1 MNPPFERLFQK
12 SAGDWGISTRMARWL
27 FWLPIAATLI
37 IFGLQVNRDIFRFLL
52 QEDGPAEWLSAI
64 AFVLTGFV
72 SIRIALARFKSGHRW
87 QAWLF
92 IAVALVM
99 MFAGG
104 EEISWG
110 QRVFGWET
118 PQEIV
123 DINDQGETNLHN
135 IGIILQFTNLAMF
148 LTGLYG
154 TFAYVANSNLRFAR
168 RWDQGDYLFVP
179 PFFLASYFFP
189 ILVFRIARMTV
200 FTESNFTLNRLGEW
214 AEMVVAVG
222 ILLFFWLAFLR
233 VTSPTMN
240 KPVAKGLA

>member
-1 MNPPFERLFQK
+1 MNPFESLLHT
-12 SAGDWGISTRMARWL
+12 SAQEWGISPRLARWL
-27 FWLPIAATLI
+27 FWLPLIATLV
-37 IFGLQVNRDIFRFLL
+37 IFALQLNRDIFRFLL

-64 AFVLTGFV
+64 AFILTGLV
-72 SIRIALARFKSGHRW
+72 SFRIAIGRFKAGHAW

-92 IAVALVM
+92 IAVAVVM
-99 MFAGG
+99 IFAGG

-110 QRVFGWET
+110 QRIFGWET
-118 PQEIV
+118 PQELIDV
-123 DINDQGETNLHN
+123 NDQGETNLHN
-135 IGIILQFTNLAMF
+135 IGIVLQLTNLAMF

-154 TFAYVANSNLRFAR
+154 TIAYVANRNLRFAR

-179 PFFLASYFFP
+179 PFFLATYFFP
-189 ILVFRIARMTV
+189 ILIFRIARMTV

-233 VTSPTMN
+233 VTSPASS

>member
-1 MNPPFERLFQK
+1 MNQLERLLHT
-12 SAGDWGISTRMARWL
+12 SGAEWGISPRMARWL
-27 FWLPIAATLI
+27 FWLPLIATLV
-37 IFGLQVNRDIFRFLL
+37 IFALQINRDIFRFLL

-64 AFVLTGFV
+64 AFILTGVV
-72 SIRIALARFKSGHRW
+72 SLRIALSRFKAGHPW

-92 IAVALVM
+92 VAVAVVM
-99 MFAGG
+99 LFAGG

-118 PQEIV
+118 PQELV
-123 DINDQGETNLHN
+123 DVNDQGETNLHN
-135 IGIILQFTNLAMF
+135 IGIVLQLTNLAMF

-154 TFAYVANSNLRFAR
+154 TVAYVVNRNLRFAR

-179 PFFLASYFFP
+179 PFFLATYFFP
-189 ILVFRIARMTV
+189 ILIFRIARMTV

-214 AEMVVAVG
+214 AEMVVAIG

-233 VTSPTMN
+233 VTSPASN

>member
-1 MNPPFERLFQK
+1 MNQFESLLQT
-12 SAGDWGISTRMARWL
+12 SAQEWGISPRLARWL
-27 FWLPIAATLI
+27 FWLPLIATLV
-37 IFGLQVNRDIFRFLL
+37 IFAVQINRDIFRFLL

-64 AFVLTGFV
+64 AFILTGLISF
-72 SIRIALARFKSGHRW
+72 RIAVGRFKAGHTW

-92 IAVALVM
+92 VAVALVM
-99 MFAGG
+99 LFAGG

-110 QRVFGWET
+110 QRIFGWET
-118 PQEIV
+118 PQELIDV
-123 DINDQGETNLHN
+123 NDQGETNLHN
-135 IGIILQFTNLAMF
+135 IGIVLQLTNLAMF

-154 TFAYVANSNLRFAR
+154 TIAYVANRNLRFAR

-179 PFFLASYFFP
+179 PFFLATYFFP
-189 ILVFRIARMTV
+189 ILIFRIARMTV

-233 VTSPTMN
+233 VTSPASN

>member
-1 MNPPFERLFQK
+1 MNQFESLLHT
-12 SAGDWGISTRMARWL
+12 SAQEWGISPRLARWL
-27 FWLPIAATLI
+27 FWVPLIATLV
-37 IFGLQVNRDIFRFLL
+37 IFALQINRDIFRFLL
-52 QEDGPAEWLSAI
+52 QEDGPAEWLSTI
-64 AFVLTGFV
+64 AFILTGLV
-72 SIRIALARFKSGHRW
+72 SLRIAFSRFKAGHPW

-92 IAVALVM
+92 VAVALVM
-99 MFAGG
+99 LFAGG

-118 PQEIV
+118 PQELMDV
-123 DINDQGETNLHN
+123 NDQGETNLHN
-135 IGIILQFTNLAMF
+135 IGIMLQLTNLAMF

-154 TFAYVANSNLRFAR
+154 TFAYIANRNLRFAR

-179 PFFLASYFFP
+179 PFFLATYFLP
-189 ILVFRIARMTV
+189 ILIFRIARMTV
-200 FTESNFTLNRLGEW
+200 FTDSNFTLNRLGEW

-233 VTSPTMN
+233 VTSPASS

>member
-1 MNPPFERLFQK
+1 MNPFESLLHT
-12 SAGDWGISTRMARWL
+12 SATEWGISKRMARWL
-27 FWLPIAATLI
+27 FWLPLIATLVV
-37 IFGLQVNRDIFRFLL
+37 FALQFNRDIFRFLL

-64 AFVLTGFV
+64 AFILTGLV
-72 SIRIALARFKSGHRW
+72 SFRIGFSRFKAGHPW

-92 IAVALVM
+92 MAVGLVM
-99 MFAGG
+99 LFAGG

-118 PQEIV
+118 PQELIDV
-123 DINDQGETNLHN
+123 NDQGETNLHN
-135 IGIILQFTNLAMF
+135 IGIVLQLTNLAMF

-154 TFAYVANSNLRFAR
+154 TIAYVANRNLRFAR
-168 RWDQGDYLFVP
+168 RWDQGDFLFVP
-179 PFFLASYFFP
+179 PFFLATYFFP
-189 ILVFRIARMTV
+189 ILVFRLARMTV

-233 VTSPTMN
+233 VTSPASN
-240 KPVAKGLA
+240 EPVAKGLA